1 MKLLEERIRKD
12 GIVIGT
18 DVLKVDSFLNHK
30 IDVALAQEMG
40 KAFAKKFANKGINKI
55 LTVESSGIG
64 LSCIAAQYFDNA
76 EVVFAKKNK
85 AKTTQNDLVYTADVY
100 SFTRAVTNEIRISK
114 NYLNSNDTVLILDDF
129 MAMGGAANGLISIA
143 EQAGAK
149 IAGIAICIEKG
160 FQGGG
165 DKLRAQGYDL
175 CSLAIIDSMDEKQG
189 IVFRENDN

>member
-1 MKLLEERIRKD
+1 MKLLEEKIRKD

-18 DVLKVDSFLNHK
+18 DILKVDSFLNHK

-40 KAFAKKFANKGINKI
+40 KAFAKKFAGRGINKI

-85 AKTTQNDLVYTADVY
+85 AKTTQNDSVYTADVY

-114 NYLNSNDTVLILDDF
+114 KYLTSEDTVLILDDF

-149 IAGIAICIEKG
+149 VAGIAICIEKG

-175 CSLAIIDSMDEKQG
+175 CSLAIIDSMDENEG

>member
-1 MKLLEERIRKD
+1 MKLLEEKIRKD

-18 DVLKVDSFLNHK
+18 DILKVDSFLNHK

-40 KAFAKKFANKGINKI
+40 KAFAKKFAGRGINKI

-85 AKTTQNDLVYTADVY
+85 AKTTQNDSVYTADVY

-114 NYLNSNDTVLILDDF
+114 KYLTSEDTVLILDDF

-149 IAGIAICIEKG
+149 VAGIAICIEKG

-175 CSLAIIDSMDEKQG
+175 CSLAIIDSMDENNG

>member
-1 MKLLEERIRKD
+1 LKLLEEKIRKD

-18 DVLKVDSFLNHK
+18 DILKVDSFLNHK

-40 KAFAKKFANKGINKI
+40 KAFAKKFSGRGINKI

-85 AKTTQNDLVYTADVY
+85 AKTTQNDSVYTADVY

-114 NYLNSNDTVLILDDF
+114 KYLTSDDTVLILDDF

-149 IAGIAICIEKG
+149 VAGIAICIEKG

-175 CSLAIIDSMDEKQG
+175 CSLAIIDSMDENKG

>member
-1 MKLLEERIRKD
+1 MKLLEEKIRKD

-18 DVLKVDSFLNHK
+18 DILKVDSFLNHK

-40 KAFAKKFANKGINKI
+40 KAFAKKFSGRGINKI

-85 AKTTQNDLVYTADVY
+85 AKTTQNDSVYTADVY

>member
-1 MKLLEERIRKD
+1 MKALEEKIKKD

-18 DVLKVDSFLNHK
+18 DILKVDSFLNHK

-40 KAFAKKFANKGINKI
+40 KAFYEKFKNRGINKI

-64 LSCIAAQYFDNA
+64 LSCIAAQYFNNA

-85 AKTTQNDLVYTADVY
+85 AKTQDDSVYEAEVY
-100 SFTRAVTNEIRISK
+100 SYTRGVVNQIRIAK
-114 NYLNSNDTVLILDDF
+114 KYLDSNDTVLILDDF
-129 MAMGGAANGLISIA
+129 MAKGGAANGLISIA

-175 CSLAIIDSMDEKQG
+175 CSLAIVDSMDEKTG
-189 IVFRENDN
+189 IVFRKQN

>member
-1 MKLLEERIRKD
+1 LKLLEEKIRKD

-18 DVLKVDSFLNHK
+18 DILKVDSFLNHK

-40 KAFAKKFANKGINKI
+40 KAFAKKFSGRGINKI

-85 AKTTQNDLVYTADVY
+85 AKTTQNDSVYTADVY

>member
-1 MKLLEERIRKD
+1 MKLLEDKIVKD
-12 GIVIGT
+12 GKVIGT
-18 DVLKVDSFLNHK
+18 DILKVDSFLNHK

-40 KAFAKKFANKGINKI
+40 KAFYEKFKDRHINKI

-64 LSCIAAQYFDNA
+64 LSCITAQYFNNA

-85 AKTTQNDLVYTADVY
+85 AKTQDNSVYEAEVY
-100 SFTRAVTNEIRISK
+100 SYTRGVVNQIRISK
-114 NYLNSNDTVLILDDF
+114 NYLDENDTVLILDDF

-165 DKLRAQGYDL
+165 DKLRAEGYHVY
-175 CSLAIIDSMDEKQG
+175 SLAIVDEMDEKTR
-189 IVFRENDN
+189 IKFRK

>member
-1 MKLLEERIRKD
+1 MKLLEDKIVKD
-12 GIVIGT
+12 GKVIGT
-18 DVLKVDSFLNHK
+18 DILKVDSFLNHK

-40 KAFAKKFANKGINKI
+40 KAFYERFQGRNINKI

-64 LSCIAAQYFDNA
+64 LSCITAQYFNNA

-85 AKTTQNDLVYTADVY
+85 AKTQDNSVYEAEVY
-100 SFTRAVTNEIRISK
+100 SYTRGVVNQIRISK
-114 NYLNSNDTVLILDDF
+114 NYLDKNDTVLILDDF

-165 DKLRAQGYDL
+165 DKLRAQGYDVY
-175 CSLAIIDSMDEKQG
+175 SLAIVDEMDEKTG
-189 IVFRENDN
+189 IKFRK

>member
-1 MKLLEERIRKD
+1 MKLLEDKIVKD
-12 GIVIGT
+12 GKVIGT
-18 DVLKVDSFLNHK
+18 DILKVDSFLNHK

-40 KAFAKKFANKGINKI
+40 KAFYEKFKDRHINKI

-64 LSCIAAQYFDNA
+64 LSCITAQYFNNA

-85 AKTTQNDLVYTADVY
+85 AKTQDNSVYEAEVY
-100 SFTRAVTNEIRISK
+100 SYTRGVVNQIRISK
-114 NYLNSNDTVLILDDF
+114 NYLDENDTVLILDDF

-165 DKLRAQGYDL
+165 DKLRAEGYDVY
-175 CSLAIIDSMDEKQG
+175 SLAIVDEMDEKTG
-189 IVFRENDN
+189 IKFRK

>member
-1 MKLLEERIRKD
+1 MKLLEDKIVKD
-12 GIVIGT
+12 GKVIGT
-18 DVLKVDSFLNHK
+18 DILKVDSFLNHK

-40 KAFAKKFANKGINKI
+40 KAFYEKFKDRHINKI

-64 LSCIAAQYFDNA
+64 LSCITAQYFNNA

-85 AKTTQNDLVYTADVY
+85 AKTQDNSVYEAEVY
-100 SFTRAVTNEIRISK
+100 SYTRGVVNQIRISK
-114 NYLNSNDTVLILDDF
+114 NYLDENDTVLILDDF

-165 DKLRAQGYDL
+165 DKLRAEGYVVY
-175 CSLAIIDSMDEKQG
+175 SLAIVDEMDEKTG
-189 IVFRENDN
+189 IKFRK

>member
-1 MKLLEERIRKD
+1 MKLLEEKIRKD

-18 DVLKVDSFLNHK
+18 DILKVDSFLNHK

-40 KAFAKKFANKGINKI
+40 KAFAKKFAGRGINKI

-85 AKTTQNDLVYTADVY
+85 AKTTQNDSVYTADVY

-114 NYLNSNDTVLILDDF
+114 KYLTSEDTVLILDDF

-149 IAGIAICIEKG
+149 VAGIATCIEKG

-175 CSLAIIDSMDEKQG
+175 CSLAIIDSMDENKG

>member
-1 MKLLEERIRKD
+1 MKLLEDKIVKD
-12 GIVIGT
+12 GKVIGT
-18 DVLKVDSFLNHK
+18 DILKVDSFLNHK

-40 KAFAKKFANKGINKI
+40 KAFYERFKDRHINKI

-64 LSCIAAQYFDNA
+64 LSCITAQYFNNA

-85 AKTTQNDLVYTADVY
+85 AKTQDNSVYEAEVY
-100 SFTRAVTNEIRISK
+100 SYTRGVVNQIRISK
-114 NYLNSNDTVLILDDF
+114 NYLDENDTVLILDDF

-143 EQAGAK
+143 EQAGAQ

-165 DKLRAQGYDL
+165 DKLRAEGYDVY
-175 CSLAIIDSMDEKQG
+175 SLAIVDEMDEKTG
-189 IVFRENDN
+189 IKFRK

>member
-1 MKLLEERIRKD
+1 MKLLEEKIRKD

-18 DVLKVDSFLNHK
+18 DILKVDSFLNHK

-40 KAFAKKFANKGINKI
+40 KAFAKKFSGRGINKI

-85 AKTTQNDLVYTADVY
+85 AKTTQNDSVYTADVY

-114 NYLNSNDTVLILDDF
+114 KYLTSDDTVLILDDF

-149 IAGIAICIEKG
+149 VAGIAICIEKG

-175 CSLAIIDSMDEKQG
+175 CSLAIIDSMDENKG

>member
-1 MKLLEERIRKD
+1 MKLLEEKIRKD

-18 DVLKVDSFLNHK
+18 DILKVDSFLNHK

-40 KAFAKKFANKGINKI
+40 KAFAKKFAGRGINKI

-85 AKTTQNDLVYTADVY
+85 AKTTQNDSVYTADVY

-114 NYLNSNDTVLILDDF
+114 KYLTSEDTVLILDDF

-149 IAGIAICIEKG
+149 VAGIAICIEKG